1 MKIRIVF
8 IAFALFACSEKNG
21 SSVATSEKER
31 LPQNLKLYS
40 GDSVEIAIDHGL
52 NVDLLE
58 PVDSVFYFTY
68 LHGDSHFCGFRQKHL
83 KEGGPDCEQ
92 FYFGEIRSRSDYEQL
107 LVIQRYAFN
116 DIINSVFLLTFD
128 KDMNLKSVLE
138 VASLIHQAELEP
150 NFKSIIYND
159 SITKFEIT
167 RNLMPEDIVENRWL
181 ICRDSL
187 TRKFKFQ
194 EGKYTLSRLDSVRLC
209 NWIIQD

>member
-1 MKIRIVF
+1 MEIRIVI
-8 IAFALFACSEKNG
+8 IAFVLFACAEKNG
-21 SSVATSEKER
+21 SGVTTSEKEK
-31 LPQNLKLYS
+31 LSQNLKLYS
-40 GDSVEIAIDHGL
+40 GDRVEIAIDRDL
-52 NVDLLE
+52 NIDLLE

-92 FYFGEIRSRSDYEQL
+92 FYFGEIQSSSDYKQL
-107 LVIQRYAFN
+107 LVMQRYAFN

-138 VASLIHQAELEP
+138 VASLIHQAELAP

-167 RNLMPEDIVENRWL
+167 RNLMPEDIAENHLL

-187 TRKFKFQ
+187 TKKFKLQ
-194 EGKYTLSRLDSVRLC
+194 EGKYSLSRFDSVRLC